1 MRKRSR
7 RRFWTKKKVRRV
19 PEITSTTITTVGF
32 SPHRSVYNSTSES
45 GYRLQNDHVGKTKG
59 WEENLELKI
68 RMPPDLMGGPLGG
81 VAVMSAST
89 TSGKTPLTESEC
101 KIYLIITLSVALTF
115 CVLSAVIVL
124 VACFKRY
131 QEVTSGDKKRKMAAA
146 AAAAKAKSDEPKDST
161 TVSRVEKC
169 YWPNICRK
177 FWKFLSFFCSNTKR
191 LTTSSS

>member
-7 RRFWTKKKVRRV
+7 RRFWSKKKVRV
-19 PEITSTTITTVGF
+19 PENSSTTITVGFF

-81 VAVMSAST
+81 VAVMSAS

-161 TVSRVEKC
+161 TVSRAEMFN
-169 YWPNICRK
+169 WPNIYRK
-177 FWKFLSFFCSNTKR
+177 FWEF
-191 LTTSSS
+191 